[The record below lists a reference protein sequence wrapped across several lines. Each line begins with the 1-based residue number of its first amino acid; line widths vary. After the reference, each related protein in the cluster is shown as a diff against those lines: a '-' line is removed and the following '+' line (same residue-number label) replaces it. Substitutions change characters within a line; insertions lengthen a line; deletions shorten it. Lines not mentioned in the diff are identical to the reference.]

1 MPTMEQDTEITL
13 GTGRM
18 LAIFFGLV
26 LICAFFFAVGF
37 SLGRKTAG
45 SGTGSL
51 LGTSTFSPS
60 AIVRPSAAKNN
71 GTQPSGQTSDFG
83 FYKAV
88 GEKTADTGLTPAI
101 PEAHAASTGAPG
113 TQIASSPASADTG
126 STGSSGAGS
135 TGGGSASPGTA
146 TAAPAQSDPAILSIS
161 KDEKL
166 FLDNKPVELSNLKRA
181 LQEMLAASPNRSLAL
196 SADKAAPFGVVVS
209 VMDILKE
216 ANVRNVPAFTEA
228 TQP

>member
-1 MPTMEQDTEITL
+1 VKFYTRKRRMPTVIIVSLIDI
-13 GTGRM
+13 
-18 LAIFFGLV
+18 LAIL
-26 LICAFFFAVGF
+26 LIFVIVTTTFRRDQPAVVINLPD
-37 SLGRKTAG
+37 SKTA
-45 SGTGSL
+45 S
-51 LGTSTFSPS
+51 
-60 AIVRPSAAKNN
+60 
-71 GTQPSGQTSDFG
+71 
-83 FYKAV
+83 
-88 GEKTADTGLTPAI
+88 
-101 PEAHAASTGAPG
+101 
-113 TQIASSPASADTG
+113 
-126 STGSSGAGS
+126 
-135 TGGGSASPGTA
+135 
-146 TAAPAQSDPAILSIS
+146 AAPAQSDPAILSIS